1 MSNEHVHRMFQPLL
15 NTLTP
20 AQRTDAELGMAW
32 WNGLDEDERAE
43 WMERAGNTGVAADAW
58 KAYKNDRDNQAEA
71 AYERSL
77 GECFRGGEYA
87 AWLAAEQ
94 AEARKLK

>member
-1 MSNEHVHRMFQPLL
+1 MSNGHVHPIFRPLL
-15 NTLTP
+15 NSLTP
-20 AQRTDAELGMAW
+20 AQRADAELGMAW
-32 WNGLDEDERAE
+32 WNGLGEDERAE

-58 KAYKNDRDNQAEA
+58 KAFKNDRDNQAEA
-71 AYERSL
+71 AYERQQEE
-77 GECFRGGEYA
+77 GFRGDEYA